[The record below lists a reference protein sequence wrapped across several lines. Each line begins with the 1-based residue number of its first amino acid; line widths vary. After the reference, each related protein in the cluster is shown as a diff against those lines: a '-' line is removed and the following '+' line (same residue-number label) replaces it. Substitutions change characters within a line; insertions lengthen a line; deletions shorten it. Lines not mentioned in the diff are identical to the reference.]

1 MHSSALPAEL
11 VLPRLP
17 AKRTSAV
24 QFWKRW
30 LSGIETVSSK
40 SEYFSLAICSKN
52 CLNLYAFISSLQTI
66 ISGMGELHL
75 EVYTEV
81 WKRMVRNAFPAF
93 LVNKGSRL
101 EAMVDRKHWFFFYF
115 STRASTSC
123 PPSTSCHCDCSLEW
137 TLECRIRECRIND
150 HENGKIVIGLGNDNN
165 NSARAS
171 RFLYTSLPSLLK
183 LPIMCC
189 CYLFDFLTL
198 MFDIFI
204 DVWVKLFSALFY
216 TSQRMRT
223 EYNCPV
229 VAGKPKVAFRE
240 TIGKEARYELNV
252 TPMRLFQLID
262 LLHSSVSFMSNR
274 KLRQRRFGRRVSTGN
289 EAFLLYLASEQAL
302 PGHSG
307 PHPRTSGTR
316 GDFARRLAFSMPWRY
331 KRFIL

>member
-1 MHSSALPAEL
+1 MKAHGPE
-11 VLPRLP
+11 RL
-17 AKRTSAV
+17 
-24 QFWKRW
+24 
-30 LSGIETVSSK
+30 
-40 SEYFSLAICSKN
+40 
-52 CLNLYAFISSLQTI
+52 
-66 ISGMGELHL
+66 
-75 EVYTEV
+75 
-81 WKRMVRNAFPAF
+81 
-93 LVNKGSRL
+93 SRL
-101 EAMVDRKHWFFFYF
+101 SCEQRQPTRGYGGQNTLFFFYL

-137 TLECRIRECRIND
+137 TLECRIRECLIND

-223 EYNCPV
+223 EYNCSV

-252 TPMRLFQLID
+252 ATSTSFNITDSFHSIGAKKSGVNPRLCD
-262 LLHSSVSFMSNR
+262 HLLV
-274 KLRQRRFGRRVSTGN
+274 T
-289 EAFLLYLASEQAL
+289 LLMY
-302 PGHSG
+302 
-307 PHPRTSGTR
+307 
-316 GDFARRLAFSMPWRY
+316 
-331 KRFIL
+331 